1 MHFFGILLRG
11 LNACLFSIALM
22 QPSQAALIDVPNNSS
37 ACCIGE
43 YSPTTHVTS
52 YWAQTFIVPA
62 AKVGDLKL
70 LILNNEQFP
79 GSVFDFHL
87 LVTETDSSHSAF
99 QPTSILYES
108 STISVS
114 DRFPTE
120 FTFDLSELTFVQGI
134 KYAFVIDTYA
144 TRNGFVDIGQ
154 FYVNTIP
161 SAYVGGEL
169 YTLFATEQGRKAD
182 FNATWMPTSL
192 DMSFSLEASKLIS
205 AVPEPETNV
214 LILAGLGLMGVMTR
228 RRKAMQ
234 A

>member
-1 MHFFGILLRG
+1 MNMHFFGILVRG
-11 LNACLFSIALM
+11 LSACLFSIALM
-22 QPSQAALIDVPNNSS
+22 QPSQAALIDVPYNSS

-70 LILNNEQFP
+70 LISNNEQFP

-87 LVTETDSSHSAF
+87 LVTETNSGF

-120 FTFDLSELTFVQGI
+120 FTFDLSGLTFVQGI

-144 TRNGFVDIGQ
+144 TRNGLIDIGN
-154 FYVNTIP
+154 FFINTNP
-161 SAYVGGEL
+161 SAYVEGEM
-169 YTLFATEQGRKAD
+169 YTLFATEQGRTAD
-182 FNATWMPTSL
+182 FNAAWMPASS
-192 DMSFSLEASKLIS
+192 DMSFSLGASKLVS
-205 AVPEPETNV
+205 AVPEPETYV
-214 LILAGLGLMGVMTR
+214 LILAGIGLMGVMTR
-228 RRKAMQ
+228 RRKTMQ